1 MKCYDCPYSYQRGNN
16 FPVCIWQ
23 PHASGELALYELA
36 PCEEEEYIEEKDY
49 IEEDKNDE

>member
-36 PCEEEEYIEEKDY
+36 PCEEEYIEEKDY